1 MNFVALVVTILL
13 GLFVLTVIA
22 VMLFGAWTLLRGLV
36 DRRRSRKQS
45 EP

>member
-13 GLFVLTVIA
+13 GLFALTVFA
-22 VMLFGAWTLLRGLV
+22 VMLLGAWTLVRKMV
-36 DRRRSRKQS
+36 DKYRSRRQS